1 MPLQMIP
8 ILMAGLGAA
17 RMVAK
22 PLADQLIKKGIG
34 KQVNK
39 GVGRPISKVDDLP
52 PAAQEMIKSPKAVLN
67 QKASLARQAGKAKNQ
82 SAGAK
87 KAATTRAANAKT
99 PAAREA
105 AKIKKARAV
114 GMKKTKQQKDEL
126 VPSKADPDKL
136 EKMMRI
142 MNAKD
147 KSAMQAV
154 TGKRKAG
161 GKVYRK
167 QGKKVGPVRKNR
179 YHTNLDDVPI
189 KGQRADKSQLRQ
201 LLEDVTGATAM
212 GKIVKSAGRK
222 KTDPKAVKIKKLGTK
237 RPKSMR
243 KGAAKATSTK
253 MDKERTDRIDFM
265 KETKE
270 DAVAAKQRQ
279 QKLSKFK
286 KGGQITYRM
295 TGGQVV
301 GHGYD

>member
-1 MPLQMIP
+1 MIP

-87 KAATTRAANAKT
+87 KAAATRAANAKT

-136 EKMMRI
+136 EKMMRT

-167 QGKKVGPVRKNR
+167 AGGKVLKTNMSGDDLVR
-179 YHTNLDDVPI
+179 
-189 KGQRADKSQLRQ
+189 GC
-201 LLEDVTGATAM
+201 
-212 GKIVKSAGRK
+212 
-222 KTDPKAVKIKKLGTK
+222 
-237 RPKSMR
+237 
-243 KGAAKATSTK
+243 
-253 MDKERTDRIDFM
+253 
-265 KETKE
+265 
-270 DAVAAKQRQ
+270 
-279 QKLSKFK
+279 
-286 KGGQITYRM
+286 
-295 TGGQVV
+295 
-301 GHGYD
+301 YD